1 MRLERYR
8 AGMSESQQQITD
20 QRKCEAIEAQ
30 FNDLQ
35 TQIAAIAAAQAAADA
50 AQVSANDAA
59 AKALAAAREGARIN
73 SYPNPGSI
81 VTASDAGSNAT
92 ITIANHTRVYPVQ
105 GSIDVPDVS
114 ITGASLTGLPYST
127 QHWVYYDD
135 TSLALTTPTFHA
147 TTSSATAQVGAA
159 AGRHFVG
166 YVTTPAAGSPPV
178 TGEGGGTPG
187 GGGGGGGHGSQIP

>member
-59 AKALAAAREGARIN
+59 AKALAAAREGARIA
-73 SYPNPGSI
+73 SYPNPGSVI
-81 VTASDAGSNAT
+81 TAADVGTDVT
-92 ITIANHTRVYPVQ
+92 ITIAGHVRVYPVQ
-105 GSIDVPDVS
+105 GSIDVPDVT
-114 ITGASLTGLPYST
+114 ITGALSPARRSQPVITF
-127 QHWVYYDD
+127 
-135 TSLALTTPTFHA
+135 TTTIRP
-147 TTSSATAQVGAA
+147 
-159 AGRHFVG
+159 
-166 YVTTPAAGSPPV
+166 
-178 TGEGGGTPG
+178 
-187 GGGGGGGHGSQIP
+187 